1 MTDVERPCRN
11 TVNKSLLLLFFIN
24 ILQAVVPKKK
34 KGKEKELTIA
44 LITPSW
50 VTIACSQTLYF
61 HFKVRLGRE
70 PP

>member
-11 TVNKSLLLLFFIN
+11 TVNKSLLLLFFYYYP
-24 ILQAVVPKKK
+24 ASCCTEKKK
-34 KGKEKELTIA
+34 EPTIA
-44 LITPSW
+44 FMTPSW
-50 VTIACSQTLYF
+50 VAIACSQTLYF